1 MYALKLT
8 QWLNIPNEIFM
19 DTVELIVHNSW
30 GALEVKQSYAT
41 CKLFEFCEF
50 YESV

>member
-8 QWLNIPNEIFM
+8 QLLNIPSEIFM
-19 DTVELIVHNSW
+19 DTVELKVHNLW
-30 GALEVKQSYAT
+30 GALAVKQSYAT
-41 CKLFEFCEF
+41 CKFYEF